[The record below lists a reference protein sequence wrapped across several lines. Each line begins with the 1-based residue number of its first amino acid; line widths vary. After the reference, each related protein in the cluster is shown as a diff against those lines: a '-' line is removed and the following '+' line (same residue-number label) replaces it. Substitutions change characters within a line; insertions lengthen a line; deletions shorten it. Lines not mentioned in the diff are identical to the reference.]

1 MSWAHDPFGESGVP
15 IGVIG
20 AEPQEAQV
28 TLVAGE
34 TRADLGS
41 PYRVVGETGTA
52 DTGVSTMYVAV
63 DQAPDDVGDVSFEV
77 TYDGLTQ
84 TVSPATGD
92 RDAGVAAPLYDEPT
106 IGVEAPCTSEGFA
119 TPQVQP
125 DVSCVVNAPQR
136 TPYLPGHGW
145 AEEGRTFVL
154 VTAFFTVDSV
164 EVRGTSSDVGE
175 ITPRLTLDGADPLP
189 PDGRYGA
196 PELAAGSRL
205 GHLGLRR
212 ARRRRSVT
220 SRSPST
226 ACSTAEARSRWSRP
240 SRSGDGPTETGS
252 ANSPACPDSLSTVG
266 EGWNRLL
273 TEISRFAAVGG
284 IATFAAFLVFNF
296 LVHGLYLTSDPW
308 LSGRPVTA
316 FVLAN
321 FVGMVISYRLSRY
334 WTFKHRPPQHAD
346 GGRTAYFVINTV
358 TMVIPMA
365 CLWFSRNTLGLDDPL
380 ADNLSGVVI
389 GQLLGQ
395 AARFYLFRE
404 YVFQAPA
411 EMHLTDFMHWTEE
424 QTTDSSTG
432 GRAQQPG
439 HGAAAD

>member
-1 MSWAHDPFGESGVP
+1 M
-15 IGVIG
+15 
-20 AEPQEAQV
+20 
-28 TLVAGE
+28 
-34 TRADLGS
+34 
-41 PYRVVGETGTA
+41 
-52 DTGVSTMYVAV
+52 
-63 DQAPDDVGDVSFEV
+63 AP
-77 TYDGLTQ
+77 
-84 TVSPATGD
+84 
-92 RDAGVAAPLYDEPT
+92 
-106 IGVEAPCTSEGFA
+106 
-119 TPQVQP
+119 
-125 DVSCVVNAPQR
+125 
-136 TPYLPGHGW
+136 
-145 AEEGRTFVL
+145 
-154 VTAFFTVDSV
+154 
-164 EVRGTSSDVGE
+164 
-175 ITPRLTLDGADPLP
+175 
-189 PDGRYGA
+189 
-196 PELAAGSRL
+196 
-205 GHLGLRR
+205 
-212 ARRRRSVT
+212 
-220 SRSPST
+220 
-226 ACSTAEARSRWSRP
+226 
-240 SRSGDGPTETGS
+240 
-252 ANSPACPDSLSTVG
+252 PDSLSTVG

-321 FVGMVISYRLSRY
+321 LVGMVISYRLSRY

-404 YVFQAPA
+404 YVFQEPA

-432 GRAQQPG
+432 GRARQPG

>member
-1 MSWAHDPFGESGVP
+1 M
-15 IGVIG
+15 
-20 AEPQEAQV
+20 
-28 TLVAGE
+28 
-34 TRADLGS
+34 
-41 PYRVVGETGTA
+41 
-52 DTGVSTMYVAV
+52 
-63 DQAPDDVGDVSFEV
+63 
-77 TYDGLTQ
+77 
-84 TVSPATGD
+84 
-92 RDAGVAAPLYDEPT
+92 
-106 IGVEAPCTSEGFA
+106 
-119 TPQVQP
+119 
-125 DVSCVVNAPQR
+125 
-136 TPYLPGHGW
+136 
-145 AEEGRTFVL
+145 
-154 VTAFFTVDSV
+154 
-164 EVRGTSSDVGE
+164 
-175 ITPRLTLDGADPLP
+175 
-189 PDGRYGA
+189 
-196 PELAAGSRL
+196 
-205 GHLGLRR
+205 
-212 ARRRRSVT
+212 
-220 SRSPST
+220 
-226 ACSTAEARSRWSRP
+226 
-240 SRSGDGPTETGS
+240 
-252 ANSPACPDSLSTVG
+252 G

-321 FVGMVISYRLSRY
+321 FVGMVISYRLSRA

-365 CLWFSRNTLGLDDPL
+365 CLWFSRNTLGLDDPW

-389 GQLLGQ
+389 GQLMAQ

-424 QTTDSSTG
+424 QTTDSSTR